1 MSIVR
6 AVCKGQAQREGSGAA
21 SDLATEPTG
30 VSDVDHG
37 CDLDKDLG
45 KLIKCHAFN
54 CVITHQRLHCRCM
67 PVKFHVLLN
76 RPHLYVG
83 I

>member
-45 KLIKCHAFN
+45 KLIKCHALN
-54 CVITHQRLHCRCM
+54 CVIINACIAGACLSNFMYC
-67 PVKFHVLLN
+67 
-76 RPHLYVG
+76 
-83 I
+83 

>member
-1 MSIVR
+1 VSIVR
-6 AVCKGQAQREGSGAA
+6 AVCKGQAQLEGSGAA

-45 KLIKCHAFN
+45 EALDE
-54 CVITHQRLHCRCM
+54 RSS
-67 PVKFHVLLN
+67 
-76 RPHLYVG
+76 
-83 I
+83 

>member
-45 KLIKCHAFN
+45 KLIKCHALN
-54 CVITHQRLHCRCM
+54 CVIINACIVR
-67 PVKFHVLLN
+67 FHVLLN